1 MPFDA
6 RLLEILCCPLCREAL
21 KDLLAVQNRQ
31 VSTLKERPD
40 ATGLECVACRRIY
53 PIVDGIPNLLV
64 DDPDPAR

>member
-6 RLLEILCCPLCREAL
+6 RLLEILCCPLCRE
-21 KDLLAVQNRQ
+21 
-31 VSTLKERPD
+31 TLKERPD